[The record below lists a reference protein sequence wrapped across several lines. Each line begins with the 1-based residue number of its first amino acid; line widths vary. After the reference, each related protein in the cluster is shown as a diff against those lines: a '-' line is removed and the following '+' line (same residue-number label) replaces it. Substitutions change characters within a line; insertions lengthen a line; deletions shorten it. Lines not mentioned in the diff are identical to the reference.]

1 MWRCGLTRLSGDA
14 GHRVLP
20 VLATRDQWSHYW
32 GGSDVQRVGKFFEVT
47 AVAFLG
53 LWACYFASFFLGVA
67 TMTVIGTVREGLRR
81 LSESCAGAAY
91 VTYLVFDVLV
101 TPLLARRLL
110 CACPLHQSELCGG
123 RHRLH
128 IVYFVDV

>member
-1 MWRCGLTRLSGDA
+1 MAWLCLPSPRPPVSLFRAVYLFLFSRVTTPHTTRGRSEVLRCGLTRLSGDA

-67 TMTVIGTVREGLRR
+67 TMTVIGTV
-81 LSESCAGAAY
+81 SEA
-91 VTYLVFDVLV
+91 
-101 TPLLARRLL
+101 
-110 CACPLHQSELCGG
+110 
-123 RHRLH
+123 
-128 IVYFVDV
+128 

>member
-1 MWRCGLTRLSGDA
+1 M
-14 GHRVLP
+14 LP

-67 TMTVIGTVREGLRR
+67 TMTVIGTVRPVQGAGVVRFCAAAAAVGRR
-81 LSESCAGAAY
+81 CC
-91 VTYLVFDVLV
+91 
-101 TPLLARRLL
+101 LL
-110 CACPLHQSELCGG
+110 G
-123 RHRLH
+123 
-128 IVYFVDV
+128 YWY

>member
-1 MWRCGLTRLSGDA
+1 MLRCGLTRLSGDA

-67 TMTVIGTVREGLRR
+67 TMTVIGTVRDPCRITIQPTYIAACGLLR
-81 LSESCAGAAY
+81 STTSISCITCRVEA
-91 VTYLVFDVLV
+91 
-101 TPLLARRLL
+101 LL
-110 CACPLHQSELCGG
+110 
-123 RHRLH
+123 
-128 IVYFVDV
+128 

>member
-1 MWRCGLTRLSGDA
+1 M
-14 GHRVLP
+14 LP

-67 TMTVIGTVREGLRR
+67 TMTVIGTVRDRVWGLLTRR
-81 LSESCAGAAY
+81 FSRVSTAFPCG
-91 VTYLVFDVLV
+91 VL
-101 TPLLARRLL
+101 
-110 CACPLHQSELCGG
+110 
-123 RHRLH
+123 
-128 IVYFVDV
+128 F

>member
-1 MWRCGLTRLSGDA
+1 MPYVTIRGRSEPLRCGLTRLSGDA

-67 TMTVIGTVREGLRR
+67 TMTVIGTVR
-81 LSESCAGAAY
+81 
-91 VTYLVFDVLV
+91 
-101 TPLLARRLL
+101 P
-110 CACPLHQSELCGG
+110 LCGV
-123 RHRLH
+123 RR
-128 IVYFVDV
+128 

>member
-1 MWRCGLTRLSGDA
+1 MFYTHYVISRGRSEVLRCGLTRLSGDA

-67 TMTVIGTVREGLRR
+67 TMTVIGTVRGP
-81 LSESCAGAAY
+81 SYHMISY
-91 VTYLVFDVLV
+91 N
-101 TPLLARRLL
+101 PN
-110 CACPLHQSELCGG
+110 
-123 RHRLH
+123 
-128 IVYFVDV
+128 IM